1 MSIITMLAPSTLASR
16 LDIAH
21 CTKMAL
27 VHDMAELLV
36 GDITPV
42 DDVPKIEKNRREAST
57 MEFLTGTMLSQSS
70 GGFAQGQE
78 MKDIWQEYEEST
90 TEESLFV
97 HDVDKIELVLQ
108 MIEYERSSQGQL
120 DLHEFLDVLVRVQMP
135 EMQDWGAELLKE
147 RAEFWKG
154 LGKK

>member
-1 MSIITMLAPSTLASR
+1 MLAPTSLTSR
-16 LDIAH
+16 LNIAR

-42 DDVPKIEKNRREAST
+42 DGVPKAEKNRREAST
-57 MEFLTGTMLSQSS
+57 MDFLTGTMLSESS
-70 GGFAQGQE
+70 GAFAQGQE
-78 MKDIWQEYEEST
+78 MREIWQEYENSV

-108 MIEYERSSQGQL
+108 MIDYERSKQGQL
-120 DLHEFLDVLVRVQMP
+120 DLGEFIHVLEGVKVP
-135 EMQDWGAELLKE
+135 EMQDWCTELLKE
-147 RAEFWKG
+147 REEFWKDIG
-154 LGKK
+154 RDKA